1 MKSDVEVDG
10 GLQNLAL
17 LRAAG
22 RGCCE
27 RRPSDL
33 ATMGGQTCYMGQ
45 QALLQEAACDAT
57 IARRWHCYPVAA
69 RVATMARWFRYHGT
83 TVLLQMAADIAT
95 KVDRPCYKDRPTVLP
110 WRGCFCCKGWP
121 ALLPW
126 RGGGATRGGRRCY
139 RRGAVVLQGAD
150 DIAVSVDGE
159 ATSTARCFSDDRQ
172 SAMAGAGM
180 CGAGRRC
187 CISYLAPP
195 LTGSPAGFSGNAS
208 NNFSGNGHG
217 SREERG
223 GGSEE
228 LGGSCRHVLGS
239 QIVGVLF
246 CFFFPVL
253 CCR

>member
-1 MKSDVEVDG
+1 
-10 GLQNLAL
+10 
-17 LRAAG
+17 
-22 RGCCE
+22 
-27 RRPSDL
+27 
-33 ATMGGQTCYMGQ
+33 
-45 QALLQEAACDAT
+45 
-57 IARRWHCYPVAA
+57 
-69 RVATMARWFRYHGT
+69 
-83 TVLLQMAADIAT
+83 
-95 KVDRPCYKDRPTVLP
+95 
-110 WRGCFCCKGWP
+110 
-121 ALLPW
+121 
-126 RGGGATRGGRRCY
+126 
-139 RRGAVVLQGAD
+139 VVLQGAD

-228 LGGSCRHVLGS
+228 LGGSGMCWAARSWV
-239 QIVGVLF
+239 
-246 CFFFPVL
+246 CFFAFFFR
-253 CCR
+253 CCAAVEALTVCERF